1 MLIGVLTSV
10 LAVDEIRIR
19 AHACAVFHLVI
30 KKAGK
35 IIIITHSAGRLIRV
49 LTKENHL

>member
-10 LAVDEIRIR
+10 LFVDEIRIK
-19 AHACAVFHLVI
+19 AYACAVI

-35 IIIITHSAGRLIRV
+35 IIIIITHSAGRL
-49 LTKENHL
+49 K